1 MSRLNLFSKRPYKN
15 VLRFWA
21 MILTGAILM
30 TSLSGCMG
38 EKLLPTELSFSQVEY
53 ERPDGQGVLDLID
66 KAKEQA
72 ENDILPFGMIWT
84 LRKIGD
90 ATQEF
95 YSMMTIAQIRNYLDV
110 NDTFYS
116 EEMEYLDTFDA
127 RIQNSYNQMFSSIEN
142 SRFSSIQNMI
152 FGESGAED
160 LQMSS
165 QASSEEILSLQEQ
178 EKKLVAEYYYEYAQA
193 TVSTPEGE
201 VLFSSLDSEGQS
213 AYYNQFIQKY
223 NQQFGELYLELVSLR
238 EQMAQALGY
247 DSYTQVA
254 DLDMLRNSYTRED
267 IKTFRE
273 DIKQTIAPVYRSYL
287 EDFYRRAENRDQPGY
302 VYLLGEQSPV
312 PQGSWQETLDQFEQL
327 YQQMSEQ
334 TEECY
339 SYLLSHEFID
349 AEPSQT
355 KANVTFSTLIY
366 SLNTPFLFAN
376 MNGSAEDVFSISH
389 EFGHC
394 FAMWQQLKL
403 GSQQEGRSMDV
414 SEIHSQAMQM
424 LTLPYYEIFYG
435 EDAGTARKYDVY
447 TMVAGI
453 LTAAMND
460 EFQEKIYENPQMTV
474 QELNELYK
482 ELAMEYGLV
491 VESPYFDM
499 ESFSMGWFTTN
510 QYFDT
515 PFYAIDYALS
525 GCVAMEFLQMG
536 LEDYTKAL
544 ETYLSLVQQNSDYDF
559 MTVLEETGLS
569 SPFETEQMEALA
581 QTMEDFLQG
590 DGSFSADNTEQ
601 ESLQDA
607 A

>member
-1 MSRLNLFSKRPYKN
+1 MNLFSKRPYKN

-142 SRFSSIQNMI
+142 FRFSSIQNMI

-193 TVSTPEGE
+193 TVSTPDGE

-334 TEECY
+334 TGECY

-536 LEDYTKAL
+536 LEDYTQAL

>member
-1 MSRLNLFSKRPYKN
+1 M
-15 VLRFWA
+15 
-21 MILTGAILM
+21 
-30 TSLSGCMG
+30 
-38 EKLLPTELSFSQVEY
+38 
-53 ERPDGQGVLDLID
+53 
-66 KAKEQA
+66 
-72 ENDILPFGMIWT
+72 
-84 LRKIGD
+84 
-90 ATQEF
+90 
-95 YSMMTIAQIRNYLDV
+95 
-110 NDTFYS
+110 
-116 EEMEYLDTFDA
+116 
-127 RIQNSYNQMFSSIEN
+127 
-142 SRFSSIQNMI
+142 
-152 FGESGAED
+152 
-160 LQMSS
+160 
-165 QASSEEILSLQEQ
+165 
-178 EKKLVAEYYYEYAQA
+178 
-193 TVSTPEGE
+193 
-201 VLFSSLDSEGQS
+201 LFSSLDSEGQS

-238 EQMAQALGY
+238 EQMAQVLGY

-334 TEECY
+334 TGECY

-525 GCVAMEFLQMG
+525 GCVAMEFFQMG
-536 LEDYTKAL
+536 LEDYTQAL

-590 DGSFSADNTEQ
+590 DRSFSADNTEQ

>member
-1 MSRLNLFSKRPYKN
+1 MNLFSKRPYKN

-334 TEECY
+334 TGECY

-590 DGSFSADNTEQ
+590 DGSFSVDNTEQ

>member
-1 MSRLNLFSKRPYKN
+1 MNLFSKRPYKN

-38 EKLLPTELSFSQVEY
+38 EKLVPTELSFSQVEY

-334 TEECY
+334 TGECY

-482 ELAMEYGLV
+482 KLAMEYGLL

>member
-1 MSRLNLFSKRPYKN
+1 MNLFSKRPRKN

-38 EKLLPTELSFSQVEY
+38 EKLVPTELSFSQVEY

-312 PQGSWQETLDQFEQL
+312 PQGSWQETLNQFEQL

-334 TEECY
+334 TGECY

-559 MTVLEETGLS
+559 MTVLEKTGLS
-569 SPFETEQMEALA
+569 SPFETDQMEALA

-601 ESLQDA
+601 VSLQDA

>member
-1 MSRLNLFSKRPYKN
+1 MNLFSKKPHKN
-15 VLRFWA
+15 VLQFWA

-38 EKLLPTELSFSQVEY
+38 EKLVPTELSFSQVEY

-334 TEECY
+334 TGECY

-424 LTLPYYEIFYG
+424 LILPYYEIFYG

-536 LEDYTKAL
+536 LEDYTQAL

-569 SPFETEQMEALA
+569 SPFETDQMEALA

-590 DGSFSADNTEQ
+590 DGSFFADNTEQ
-601 ESLQDA
+601 VSLQDA

>member
-1 MSRLNLFSKRPYKN
+1 
-15 VLRFWA
+15 
-21 MILTGAILM
+21 M

-38 EKLLPTELSFSQVEY
+38 EKLVPTELSFSQVEY

-334 TEECY
+334 TGECY

>member
-1 MSRLNLFSKRPYKN
+1 
-15 VLRFWA
+15 
-21 MILTGAILM
+21 M

-38 EKLLPTELSFSQVEY
+38 EKLVPTELSFSQVEY

-72 ENDILPFGMIWT
+72 ENDIFPFGMIWT

-334 TEECY
+334 TGECY

-515 PFYAIDYALS
+515 PFYAIDYAFS

>member
-1 MSRLNLFSKRPYKN
+1 MNLFSKRPYKN

-536 LEDYTKAL
+536 LEDYTQAL

-601 ESLQDA
+601 VSLQDA

>member
-1 MSRLNLFSKRPYKN
+1 MNLFSKRPHKN
-15 VLRFWA
+15 VLQFWA

-38 EKLLPTELSFSQVEY
+38 EKLVPTELSFSQVEY

-213 AYYNQFIQKY
+213 AYYNQFIQKH

-334 TEECY
+334 TGECY

>member
-1 MSRLNLFSKRPYKN
+1 MNLFSKRPYKN

-334 TEECY
+334 TGECY

-482 ELAMEYGLV
+482 KLAMEYGLV

>member
-1 MSRLNLFSKRPYKN
+1 MNLFNKRPHKN

-38 EKLLPTELSFSQVEY
+38 EKLVPTELSFSQVEY

-302 VYLLGEQSPV
+302 VYLLGDQSPV
-312 PQGSWQETLDQFEQL
+312 PQGSWQETLNQFEQL

-334 TEECY
+334 TGECY

-460 EFQEKIYENPQMTV
+460 EFQEKIYENPQMSV

-525 GCVAMEFLQMG
+525 GCVAMEFFQMG
-536 LEDYTKAL
+536 LEDYTQAL

-590 DGSFSADNTEQ
+590 DRSFSADNTEQ

>member
-1 MSRLNLFSKRPYKN
+1 MNLFSKRPYKN

-312 PQGSWQETLDQFEQL
+312 PQGSWQETLKQFEQL

-334 TEECY
+334 TGECY

-536 LEDYTKAL
+536 LEDYTQAL

-601 ESLQDA
+601 VSLQDA

>member
-1 MSRLNLFSKRPYKN
+1 MNLFSKRPYKN

-334 TEECY
+334 TGECY

-414 SEIHSQAMQM
+414 SEIHSQSMQM

>member
-1 MSRLNLFSKRPYKN
+1 MNLFSKRPYKN

-142 SRFSSIQNMI
+142 FRFSSIQNMI

-273 DIKQTIAPVYRSYL
+273 DIKQTIVPVYRSYL

-334 TEECY
+334 TGECY

-536 LEDYTKAL
+536 LEDYTQAL

-601 ESLQDA
+601 VSLQDA

>member
-1 MSRLNLFSKRPYKN
+1 MNLFSKRPYKN

-38 EKLLPTELSFSQVEY
+38 EKFVPTELSFSQVEY

-536 LEDYTKAL
+536 LEDYTQAL

-601 ESLQDA
+601 VSLQDA

>member
-1 MSRLNLFSKRPYKN
+1 MNLFSKRPYKN

-38 EKLLPTELSFSQVEY
+38 EKLVPTELSFSQVEY

-223 NQQFGELYLELVSLR
+223 NKQFGELYLELVSLR

-334 TEECY
+334 TGECY

-601 ESLQDA
+601 VSLQDA

>member
-1 MSRLNLFSKRPYKN
+1 MNLFSKRPYKN

-38 EKLLPTELSFSQVEY
+38 EKLVPTELSFSQVEY

-84 LRKIGD
+84 LGKIGE

-201 VLFSSLDSEGQS
+201 VLFSSLDSEGQT

-334 TEECY
+334 TGECY

>member
-1 MSRLNLFSKRPYKN
+1 MNLFSKRPYKN

-142 SRFSSIQNMI
+142 FRFSSIQNMI

-334 TEECY
+334 TGECY

-536 LEDYTKAL
+536 LEDYTQAL

-601 ESLQDA
+601 VSLQDA

>member
-1 MSRLNLFSKRPYKN
+1 M
-15 VLRFWA
+15 
-21 MILTGAILM
+21 
-30 TSLSGCMG
+30 
-38 EKLLPTELSFSQVEY
+38 
-53 ERPDGQGVLDLID
+53 
-66 KAKEQA
+66 
-72 ENDILPFGMIWT
+72 
-84 LRKIGD
+84 
-90 ATQEF
+90 
-95 YSMMTIAQIRNYLDV
+95 
-110 NDTFYS
+110 
-116 EEMEYLDTFDA
+116 
-127 RIQNSYNQMFSSIEN
+127 
-142 SRFSSIQNMI
+142 
-152 FGESGAED
+152 
-160 LQMSS
+160 
-165 QASSEEILSLQEQ
+165 
-178 EKKLVAEYYYEYAQA
+178 
-193 TVSTPEGE
+193 
-201 VLFSSLDSEGQS
+201 LFSSLDSEGQS

-601 ESLQDA
+601 VSLQDA

>member
-1 MSRLNLFSKRPYKN
+1 
-15 VLRFWA
+15 
-21 MILTGAILM
+21 
-30 TSLSGCMG
+30 MG
-38 EKLLPTELSFSQVEY
+38 EKLVPTELSFSQVEY

-312 PQGSWQETLDQFEQL
+312 PQGSWQETLNQFEQL

-334 TEECY
+334 TGECY

-536 LEDYTKAL
+536 LEDYTQAL

-569 SPFETEQMEALA
+569 SPFETEQMEALE

>member
-1 MSRLNLFSKRPYKN
+1 
-15 VLRFWA
+15 
-21 MILTGAILM
+21 M

-38 EKLLPTELSFSQVEY
+38 EKLVPTELSFSQVEY

-84 LRKIGD
+84 LRKIGE

-178 EKKLVAEYYYEYAQA
+178 EKKLIAEYYYEYAQA

-334 TEECY
+334 TGECY

-569 SPFETEQMEALA
+569 SPFETKQMEALA

>member
-1 MSRLNLFSKRPYKN
+1 
-15 VLRFWA
+15 
-21 MILTGAILM
+21 M

-38 EKLLPTELSFSQVEY
+38 EKLVPTELSFSQVEY

-213 AYYNQFIQKY
+213 AYYNQFIPKY

-334 TEECY
+334 TGECY

-601 ESLQDA
+601 VSLQDA

>member
-1 MSRLNLFSKRPYKN
+1 MNLFSKKPYKN

-38 EKLLPTELSFSQVEY
+38 EKLVSTELSFSQVEY

-334 TEECY
+334 TGECY

-460 EFQEKIYENPQMTV
+460 EFQEKIYENPQMSV

-601 ESLQDA
+601 VSLQDA

>member
-1 MSRLNLFSKRPYKN
+1 MNLFSKRPHKN

-38 EKLLPTELSFSQVEY
+38 EKLVPTELSFSQVEY

-247 DSYTQVA
+247 DRYTQVA

-334 TEECY
+334 TGECY

-536 LEDYTKAL
+536 LEDYTQAL

-569 SPFETEQMEALA
+569 SPFETEQMEALE

>member
-1 MSRLNLFSKRPYKN
+1 MNLFSKRPYKN

-334 TEECY
+334 TGECY

-559 MTVLEETGLS
+559 MIVLEKTGLS

>member
-1 MSRLNLFSKRPYKN
+1 
-15 VLRFWA
+15 
-21 MILTGAILM
+21 
-30 TSLSGCMG
+30 
-38 EKLLPTELSFSQVEY
+38 
-53 ERPDGQGVLDLID
+53 
-66 KAKEQA
+66 
-72 ENDILPFGMIWT
+72 
-84 LRKIGD
+84 
-90 ATQEF
+90 
-95 YSMMTIAQIRNYLDV
+95 
-110 NDTFYS
+110 
-116 EEMEYLDTFDA
+116 
-127 RIQNSYNQMFSSIEN
+127 
-142 SRFSSIQNMI
+142 
-152 FGESGAED
+152 
-160 LQMSS
+160 
-165 QASSEEILSLQEQ
+165 
-178 EKKLVAEYYYEYAQA
+178 
-193 TVSTPEGE
+193 
-201 VLFSSLDSEGQS
+201 
-213 AYYNQFIQKY
+213 
-223 NQQFGELYLELVSLR
+223 
-238 EQMAQALGY
+238 
-247 DSYTQVA
+247 
-254 DLDMLRNSYTRED
+254 
-267 IKTFRE
+267 
-273 DIKQTIAPVYRSYL
+273 
-287 EDFYRRAENRDQPGY
+287 
-302 VYLLGEQSPV
+302 
-312 PQGSWQETLDQFEQL
+312 
-327 YQQMSEQ
+327 MSEQ
-334 TEECY
+334 TGECY

-515 PFYAIDYALS
+515 PFYAIDYAFS

>member
-1 MSRLNLFSKRPYKN
+1 
-15 VLRFWA
+15 
-21 MILTGAILM
+21 M

-38 EKLLPTELSFSQVEY
+38 EKLVPTELSFSQVEY
-53 ERPDGQGVLDLID
+53 ERPDGQGILDLID

-334 TEECY
+334 TGECY

-536 LEDYTKAL
+536 LEDYTQAL

-590 DGSFSADNTEQ
+590 GGSFSADNTEQ

>member
-1 MSRLNLFSKRPYKN
+1 MNLFSKRPYKN

-38 EKLLPTELSFSQVEY
+38 EKFVPTELSFSQVEY

-482 ELAMEYGLV
+482 ELAMAYGLV

-536 LEDYTKAL
+536 LEDYTQAL

-601 ESLQDA
+601 VSLQDA

>member
-1 MSRLNLFSKRPYKN
+1 MNLFSKRPYKN

-142 SRFSSIQNMI
+142 FRFSSIQNMI

-334 TEECY
+334 TGECY

-536 LEDYTKAL
+536 LEDYTQAL

>member
-1 MSRLNLFSKRPYKN
+1 
-15 VLRFWA
+15 
-21 MILTGAILM
+21 M

-38 EKLLPTELSFSQVEY
+38 EKLVPTELSFSQVEY

-72 ENDILPFGMIWT
+72 ENDIFPFGMIWT

-178 EKKLVAEYYYEYAQA
+178 EKKLVVEYYYEYAQA

-334 TEECY
+334 TGECY

-601 ESLQDA
+601 VSLQDA

>member
-1 MSRLNLFSKRPYKN
+1 MNLFSKRPYKN

-142 SRFSSIQNMI
+142 FRFSSIQNMI

-334 TEECY
+334 TGECY

-536 LEDYTKAL
+536 LEDYTQAL

-559 MTVLEETGLS
+559 MTVLEETGLF

-601 ESLQDA
+601 VSLQDA

>member
-1 MSRLNLFSKRPYKN
+1 MNLFSKRPHKN
-15 VLRFWA
+15 VLQFWA

-38 EKLLPTELSFSQVEY
+38 EKLVPTELSFSQVEY

-223 NQQFGELYLELVSLR
+223 NKQFGELYLELVSLR

-312 PQGSWQETLDQFEQL
+312 PQGSWQETLNQFEQL

-334 TEECY
+334 TGECY

-536 LEDYTKAL
+536 LEDYTQAL

-569 SPFETEQMEALA
+569 SPFETDQMEALA

>member
-1 MSRLNLFSKRPYKN
+1 MNLFSKRPHKN
-15 VLRFWA
+15 VLQFWA

-38 EKLLPTELSFSQVEY
+38 EKLVPTELSFSQVEY

-223 NQQFGELYLELVSLR
+223 NKQFGELYLELVSLR

-312 PQGSWQETLDQFEQL
+312 PQGSWQETLNQFEQL

-334 TEECY
+334 TGECY

-601 ESLQDA
+601 VSLQDA

>member
-1 MSRLNLFSKRPYKN
+1 M
-15 VLRFWA
+15 
-21 MILTGAILM
+21 
-30 TSLSGCMG
+30 
-38 EKLLPTELSFSQVEY
+38 
-53 ERPDGQGVLDLID
+53 
-66 KAKEQA
+66 
-72 ENDILPFGMIWT
+72 
-84 LRKIGD
+84 
-90 ATQEF
+90 
-95 YSMMTIAQIRNYLDV
+95 
-110 NDTFYS
+110 
-116 EEMEYLDTFDA
+116 
-127 RIQNSYNQMFSSIEN
+127 
-142 SRFSSIQNMI
+142 
-152 FGESGAED
+152 
-160 LQMSS
+160 
-165 QASSEEILSLQEQ
+165 
-178 EKKLVAEYYYEYAQA
+178 
-193 TVSTPEGE
+193 
-201 VLFSSLDSEGQS
+201 LFSSLDSEGQS
-213 AYYNQFIQKY
+213 AYYNQFIQKH

-334 TEECY
+334 TGECY

-536 LEDYTKAL
+536 LEDYTQAL

-590 DGSFSADNTEQ
+590 TEVFPRTIPNRY
-601 ESLQDA
+601 LYRMRLK
-607 A
+607 

>member
-1 MSRLNLFSKRPYKN
+1 
-15 VLRFWA
+15 
-21 MILTGAILM
+21 M

-38 EKLLPTELSFSQVEY
+38 EKLVPTELSFSQVEY

-223 NQQFGELYLELVSLR
+223 NKQFGELYLELVSLR

-312 PQGSWQETLDQFEQL
+312 PQGSWQETLNQFEQL

-334 TEECY
+334 TGECY

-601 ESLQDA
+601 VSLQDA